1 MKKLWRL
8 RTSHNFGKIG
18 EILAIIF
25 LLFKGYKIIA
35 HNHRNY
41 FGEIDIIAKKGK
53 NLVFLEVKSRKKI
66 FDVRQVVSFW
76 QQKRIVNAGDYFW
89 AYRWAMFGWR
99 QLNGEEFVFFWQPT
113 GRASRSRSHLNDFPC
128 PPSVLWSCP
137 AQPPVQQ
144 AAQ

>member
-89 AYRWAMFGWR
+89 LKNKKYQNCNVRFDLIVISRALKIKHY
-99 QLNGEEFVFFWQPT
+99 QNFF
-113 GRASRSRSHLNDFPC
+113 
-128 PPSVLWSCP
+128 
-137 AQPPVQQ
+137 
-144 AAQ
+144 